1 MKKMM
6 GRLMSTSDKRAV
18 SMNDVAVAAGVSLK
32 TVSRVINE
40 PDTVR
45 PKTRD
50 KVHDAMDAL
59 GFRTNF
65 AARSLKLGR
74 YGCIGVALFHLSG
87 GVVDMLD
94 GIATAAED
102 RGFALT
108 LIKKRPGRKLTLSDA
123 ARRMSRLPVD
133 GMIFNLGQMVE
144 DFETFE
150 APKDL
155 KTVIITP
162 MEHPSCST
170 ISDDQE
176 GGARMACEYLLD
188 HGHKTVY
195 FIAGK
200 EESLSSQCRMKGW
213 RAALESRGIEPPE
226 PLPGDWEAESG
237 YEAGLKLAE
246 KPDCTAVLAANDCM
260 ANGAMIAL
268 WEKGLSVPEDVSMI
282 GFDDELY
289 KTGPNSILS
298 SVKFEHRELGVKA
311 LNEVVSGLETPE
323 TKSRTL
329 VSGVL
334 VERSSVRD
342 LRY

>member
-1 MKKMM
+1 MA
-6 GRLMSTSDKRAV
+6 TSDKRNI

-32 TVSRVINE
+32 TVSRVIND
-40 PDTVR
+40 PDAVR
-45 PKTRD
+45 PQTRD

-94 GIATAAED
+94 GIAAAAED

-108 LIKKRPGRKLTLSDA
+108 LIKKNPGEKMTLTDA

-155 KTVIITP
+155 KTVIVTP
-162 MEHPSCST
+162 MEHPTCST

-176 GGARMACEYLLD
+176 GSARMACEYLLD
-188 HGHKTVY
+188 HGHRTVH
-195 FIAGK
+195 FIAGR
-200 EESLSSQCRMKGW
+200 EESLSSRCRMKGW
-213 RAALESRGIEPPE
+213 RSALEARGIEPPE
-226 PLPGDWEAESG
+226 PFSGDWEADSG
-237 YEAGLKLAE
+237 YAAGLKLADMRE
-246 KPDCTAVLAANDCM
+246 CTAIMAATDCM
-260 ANGAMIAL
+260 ANGAMVAL
-268 WEKGLSVPEDVSMI
+268 REKGLSVPDDVSVI

-289 KTGPNSILS
+289 KTVPNSILS
-298 SVKFEHRELGVKA
+298 SVKFEHRELGIKA
-311 LNEVVSGLETPE
+311 LNEVASGLENPE
-323 TKSRTL
+323 TRSRIL
-329 VSGVL
+329 VSGRL
-334 VERSSVRD
+334 VERGSVRD
-342 LRY
+342 LRDKKL